1 MKNRKR
7 LVSILAGIMAAVM
20 LLTLIIGLLPTRAS
34 AASSSE
40 IRKQINE
47 LKAQKQEIED
57 QIAQVQ
63 ADYQKNEDELFDIVA
78 RKNVIDQEIGLLSA
92 QIININE
99 QISAFNILIADKQ
112 DELDNAQARFDQLS
126 AENKLRIRA
135 MEEEGS
141 LSYWE
146 VLFRANDFS
155 DLLDR
160 LNMVEE
166 IAASD
171 QRRLAELDQAA
182 REVEDAQAQ
191 LELEKEELQAT
202 RDELD
207 VAQAQLDEKKEEADA
222 LLLELLAKAD
232 ELKALEEQFDQEKND
247 LLNAIAAK
255 EQEYNETKL
264 AEWLAYMATYTTV
277 PPETSAPSN
286 GNSTNGST
294 GSDSGS
300 SGGSSNGGSSASSGW
315 LMPCSYTKLTSPF
328 GNRVSPTAGA
338 STYHQGVDL
347 AAPQG
352 TPVYASRAGRVTVA
366 GYGSAAG
373 YYVSINHLDGYST
386 MYMHLNNYVV
396 SSGQTVSAGQ
406 LIGYVGRSGVATG
419 YHLHFGIAYNGAYVN
434 PANYI
439 GFY

>member
-1 MKNRKR
+1 MNNRKR

-47 LKAQKQEIED
+47 LKAQKKEIEE
-57 QIAQVQ
+57 QIKQVQ
-63 ADYQKNEDELFDIVA
+63 DDYEKNKDDIADIVA

-99 QISAFNILIADKQ
+99 QISAFNTLIADKQ
-112 DELDNAQARFDQLS
+112 EELDGAQDRFDLLS
-126 AENKLRIRA
+126 QENKVRIRT

-141 LSYWE
+141 LSDWE
-146 VLFRANDFS
+146 VLFKANDFS

-171 QRRLAELDQAA
+171 QRRLEELNQAALAVEEAQSQLEVEKAEL
-182 REVEDAQAQ
+182 Q
-191 LELEKEELQAT
+191 LTKN
-202 RDELD
+202 ELD
-207 VAQAQLDEKKEEADA
+207 ETQAQLDEKKKEADA
-222 LLLELLAKAD
+222 LLLELLARAD
-232 ELKALEEQFDQEKND
+232 ELKALEAEYSEKEAEF
-247 LLNAIAAK
+247 LKEIAAK
-255 EQEYNETKL
+255 EQEYNEAKL

-277 PPETSAPSN
+277 PPETAAPSEG
-286 GNSTNGST
+286 GNTNGSSGT
-294 GSDSGS
+294 NSGNNSGS
-300 SGGSSNGGSSASSGW
+300 GASSGW
-315 LMPCSYTKLTSPF
+315 LVPCSYVKLTSPF
-328 GNRVSPTAGA
+328 GNRTSPTAGA
-338 STYHQGVDL
+338 SSYHQGVDL

-373 YYVSINHLDGYST
+373 YYVTINHLDGFSSI
-386 MYMHLNNYVV
+386 YMHLNNYVV

-419 YHLHFGIAYNGAYVN
+419 YHLHFGISYNGAYVN
-434 PANYI
+434 PASYVNVY
-439 GFY
+439 

>member
-1 MKNRKR
+1 MNNRKR
-7 LVSILAGIMAAVM
+7 LVSIFAGIMAAVM

-47 LKAQKQEIED
+47 LKAQKKEIEE
-57 QIAQVQ
+57 QIKQVQ
-63 ADYQKNEDELFDIVA
+63 DDYEKNKDDIADIVA

-99 QISAFNILIADKQ
+99 QISAFNTLIADKQ
-112 DELDNAQARFDQLS
+112 EELDGAQDRFDLLS
-126 AENKLRIRA
+126 QENKVRIRT

-146 VLFRANDFS
+146 VLFKANDFS

-171 QRRLAELDQAA
+171 QRRLEELNQAALAVEEAQSQLEVEKAEL
-182 REVEDAQAQ
+182 Q
-191 LELEKEELQAT
+191 LTKN
-202 RDELD
+202 ELD
-207 VAQAQLDEKKEEADA
+207 ETQAQLDEKKKEADA
-222 LLLELLAKAD
+222 LLLELLARAD
-232 ELKALEEQFDQEKND
+232 ELKALEAEYSEKEAEF
-247 LLNAIAAK
+247 LKEIAAK
-255 EQEYNETKL
+255 EQEYNEAKL

-277 PPETSAPSN
+277 PPETAAPSEG
-286 GNSTNGST
+286 GNTNGSSGT
-294 GSDSGS
+294 NSGNNSGS
-300 SGGSSNGGSSASSGW
+300 GASSGW
-315 LMPCSYTKLTSPF
+315 LVPCSYVKLTSPF
-328 GNRVSPTAGA
+328 GNRTSPTAGA
-338 STYHQGVDL
+338 SSYHQGVDL

-373 YYVSINHLDGYST
+373 YYVTINHLDGFSSI
-386 MYMHLNNYVV
+386 YMHLNNYVV

-419 YHLHFGIAYNGAYVN
+419 YHLHFGISYNGAYVN
-434 PANYI
+434 PASYVNLY
-439 GFY
+439 